1 MWSIYQKNR
10 EGIRKRKREK
20 DERER
25 IMRNEEDGMAKE
37 TVKMSEM
44 YPNMSL
50 ITRNAAVLNFSI
62 SL

>member
-1 MWSIYQKNR
+1 
-10 EGIRKRKREK
+10 
-20 DERER
+20 
-25 IMRNEEDGMAKE
+25 MRNEEDGMAKE